1 MDNEKNVTVI
11 DNDNKILSATLPS
24 RSLQTP
30 SKGNTSLKENQHQT
44 QDSLPSTKPS
54 NNETQHKNKNNCNQK

>member
-1 MDNEKNVTVI
+1 MGNEKNVTVI

-44 QDSLPSTKPS
+44 QD
-54 NNETQHKNKNNCNQK
+54 ETQHKNKNNCNQK